1 MLLHAEEEHVEAC
14 IDGVR
19 YDVLLICLLGVDVS
33 HHVDEIPPGMTHVL
47 FLKDGKAMTRG
58 TITECF
64 TAENLSECFSMSLH
78 LQQRDNGRYSAW
90 AQ

>member
-1 MLLHAEEEHVEAC
+1 
-14 IDGVR
+14 
-19 YDVLLICLLGVDVS
+19 
-33 HHVDEIPPGMTHVL
+33 MTHVL
-47 FLKDGKAMTRG
+47 FLKDGKAMTHG

>member
-1 MLLHAEEEHVEAC
+1 
-14 IDGVR
+14 
-19 YDVLLICLLGVDVS
+19 
-33 HHVDEIPPGMTHVL
+33 MTHVL

-58 TITECF
+58 PLNECF

-78 LQQRDNGRYSAW
+78 LQQRENGRYSAW